1 MPSCKRR
8 RWSVTRKSVG
18 KKVCAELTF
27 LMTLG
32 RNIVK
37 LLVAELQLRS
47 SAWLQQTEQTPKLT
61 PALQA
66 KLRQC
71 MRVKFKQCIPA
82 KFRRR
87 NPHYQAPITG
97 TTVVNLAVIVHR
109 CQLTMCYK
117 Q

>member
-8 RWSVTRKSVG
+8 RWSVTSKSVG
-18 KKVCAELTF
+18 KKVFAELTF

-37 LLVAELQLRS
+37 LLVGELQLRS

-61 PALQA
+61 PRLQA
-66 KLRQC
+66 KLGQC
-71 MRVKFKQCIPA
+71 VRVKFKQCVPA

-87 NPHYQAPITG
+87 KAHYEAPITG
-97 TTVVNLAVIVHR
+97 TTVVNVAVILHR
-109 CQLTMCYK
+109 CELKIRYK